1 MRRAKDGAQAFG
13 NQIFDLAPPD
23 RGGSL
28 HLPVQFI
35 IDLDRRFYSNKL
47 TGKPAFCQ
55 RDLHGMPIPSRGI
68 GVGQWLVR
76 ESVAVK
82 GQRAEA
88 NRCRA

>member
-13 NQIFDLAPPD
+13 NQIFDLAPPN
-23 RGGSL
+23 RGGSF

-55 RDLHGMPIPSRGI
+55 REGCRFHQRGI

-82 GQRAEA
+82 AQRAEA

>member
-1 MRRAKDGAQAFG
+1 MRRAKDRAQAFG

-55 RDLHGMPIPSRGI
+55 
-68 GVGQWLVR
+68 
-76 ESVAVK
+76 
-82 GQRAEA
+82 
-88 NRCRA
+88 